1 MRTATKSKAKMSAPV
16 DETGAIV
23 PSQGVNGKG
32 KERASEEHPP
42 EEKSKSRSRML
53 SKVSFRRPAARESQ
67 PPAPVPPVPREAQ
80 GARADKDRDKNKA
93 RVAGKTSFL
102 TPSLRQASMSSPALP
117 IPSAYTQPF
126 ALPGGSTT
134 NVAALGSPP
143 RERSRRTE
151 SGGLSAR
158 DIGGPQPLT
167 PRRDSRG
174 GGGAGSPREGRRPPP
189 LSLSSRGSGSPGPE
203 TPTPTRRSRDH
214 TRSPEPPSPTPRGLG
229 SSRRA
234 AASANHLPLHGT
246 PSPPV
251 SPTLRPISP
260 SQARSSS
267 RTPTRLG
274 PSASSSHLPLGS
286 STSASA
292 RRPSL
297 DAPRPSIEAR
307 RPSVEARRPSVEA
320 RRPSLDA
327 RRPSLDL
334 SRSSLEGRRPSLD
347 RAGSPVTP
355 TRPRALSPT
364 HPSITPNYYQNKLLN
379 ASTTSLGVSSN
390 TEHREQIRTASSYL
404 CKEMLK
410 PPSKLND
417 SSLQPRQWEEVE
429 MRMRNLARLERV
441 WGKSGGGMGSSSQLS
456 SIGGMSSSGLSASGE
471 ERERR
476 LFTEALRDGF
486 VLCQYVDHSPFIRSA
501 CDN

>member
-1 MRTATKSKAKMSAPV
+1 MSAPV
-16 DETGAIV
+16 DETGAIA
-23 PSQGVNGKG
+23 PSEGVNGKG
-32 KERASEEHPP
+32 KERASEDHPP
-42 EEKSKSRSRML
+42 EEKSKSKSRML
-53 SKVSFRRPAARESQ
+53 SKVSFRRPAAKESQ
-67 PPAPVPPVPREAQ
+67 PPAPVPPVPREVQ
-80 GARADKDRDKNKA
+80 GAARGDKDRDKDKA
-93 RVAGKTSFL
+93 RVAGNTSFL

-126 ALPGGSTT
+126 ALSSGSTT

-143 RERSRRTE
+143 RERSRRSE
-151 SGGLSAR
+151 SGGLSTR

-167 PRRDSRG
+167 PRRDLRAS
-174 GGGAGSPREGRRPPP
+174 GGAGPPREGRRPPP

-234 AASANHLPLHGT
+234 AASANHLPLNST

-260 SQARSSS
+260 SQARSNS

-286 STSASA
+286 SSTAASA

-297 DAPRPSIEAR
+297 DTPRPSIEAR
-307 RPSVEARRPSVEA
+307 RPSVETRRPSIEA

-327 RRPSLDL
+327 RKPSLDL

-364 HPSITPNYYQNKLLN
+364 HRNITPNYYQNKLLN
-379 ASTTSLGVSSN
+379 ASTTSLGGSSN
-390 TEHREQIRTASSYL
+390 PEYREQIRAASSYL

-410 PPSKLND
+410 PPSKLSD
-417 SSLQPRQWEEVE
+417 SSLQPREWEEVE
-429 MRMRNLARLERV
+429 MRMRGLARLERV

-476 LFTEALRDGF
+476 LFTEALRDGY
-486 VLCQYVDHSPFIRSA
+486 VLCQYVGRSPFIRSA